1 MLLLKNTT
9 LYFCSQLRKKF
20 MDVSKKNI
28 SYLYGN
34 AKATTFLEMALFIK
48 VKLFLPQLFS
58 CRHQISINTADKR
71 NHAGILSDPRIY
83 EV

>member
-1 MLLLKNTT
+1 MLLLKNTA

-48 VKLFLPQLFS
+48 VKLYLNSF
-58 CRHQISINTADKR
+58 RVDTK
-71 NHAGILSDPRIY
+71 
-83 EV
+83 